1 MLLEI
6 LKHILTQPDGHLVL
20 FNIARRAVAGTPLWV
35 WGLFVA
41 LVALGLSQARARTV
55 SETRLAVGP
64 LAMAAYSLYG
74 VTLAF
79 GWSLTATAAWV
90 IGLALTLG
98 AGWVLKRPGGVRY
111 VAESRRFE
119 VPGSWIP
126 LALILVIFLVRYLL
140 AVSMAIDP
148 SLRLAATFVIGT
160 ALAYG
165 LLGGV
170 FPARAVRIWSL
181 RNSN

>member
-6 LKHILTQPDGHLVL
+6 LKHILTQPDGHVILL
-20 FNIARRAVAGTPLWV
+20 NIVRRAVAGTPLWV
-35 WGLFVA
+35 WGLFAA
-41 LVALGLSQARARTV
+41 LLALGLSQARARTV

-79 GWSLTATAAWV
+79 GWSLAGVATWAG
-90 IGLALTLG
+90 GLAVALA
-98 AGWVLKRPGGVRY
+98 AGRALKRPAGVSY
-111 VAESRRFE
+111 LPESGRFQ

-148 SLRLAATFVIGT
+148 SLRQVAGFALGAS
-160 ALAYG
+160 LAYG
-165 LLGGV
+165 LLGGI
-170 FPARAVRIWSL
+170 FPARAL
-181 RNSN
+181 RVLSQRSSN

>member
-6 LKHILTQPDGHLVL
+6 LKHILTQPDGHVIL
-20 FNIARRAVAGTPLWV
+20 FNIARRAVAGTPMWV

-41 LVALGLSQARARTV
+41 LVALGLSQARTRTV
-55 SETRLAVGP
+55 SEARLAAGP

-74 VTLAF
+74 VALAF
-79 GWSLTATAAWV
+79 GWSLAGVAAWAG
-90 IGLALTLG
+90 GLA
-98 AGWVLKRPGGVRY
+98 AVIIAARALKRPAGARY
-111 VAESRRFE
+111 LPESRRFQ

-148 SLRLAATFVIGT
+148 SLHQATGFALG
-160 ALAYG
+160 ASLAYG
-165 LLGGV
+165 LLGGI
-170 FPARAVRIWSL
+170 FPARALRVWSK
-181 RNSN
+181 RSSN